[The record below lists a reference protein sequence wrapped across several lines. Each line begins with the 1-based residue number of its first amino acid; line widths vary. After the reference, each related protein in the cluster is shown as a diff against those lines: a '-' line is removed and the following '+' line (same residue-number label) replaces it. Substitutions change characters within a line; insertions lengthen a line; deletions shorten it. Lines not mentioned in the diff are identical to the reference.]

1 MQRFSPRFRSMQFFM
16 CEIMYGA
23 FYGAAMHVG
32 VKTNNYLSG
41 SWHRLEVCYRIFYF
55 DLPHCNR

>member
-1 MQRFSPRFRSMQFFM
+1 MQRFSPRFRSMQFFDVRDNVWS
-16 CEIMYGA
+16 

-41 SWHRLEVCYRIFYF
+41 SWHRLEVCYGIFYF